1 MTLEEA
7 IIKGKEGYIIMLP
20 NFTGYFT
27 WNYSTG
33 KLIAYNGDWKSDV
46 ANLDV
51 KLRND
56 FYYII

>member
-7 IIKGKEGYIIMLP
+7 IIKAKEGYIIMLP
-20 NFTGYFT
+20 NFNVYVI

-33 KLIAYNGDWKSDV
+33 KLIGYNGNWKSDV
-46 ANLDV
+46 ADLDV

>member
-1 MTLEEA
+1 
-7 IIKGKEGYIIMLP
+7 MLP

-46 ANLDV
+46 SDLDV